1 MGEWQG
7 EEITG
12 EIISCLAWISQKEG
26 ITFWKCQ
33 KLKDLCIRAAKELGR
48 GKALPEPPVPPPS
61 HNQLLATPPFTL
73 QSISRARGPGTPLTP
88 PHTHT
93 HTLHTRTAHT
103 QPPHSGAPAS
113 SPICILPCSGFSFN
127 MQVFPQGR
135 GRGGYSGGDMMRRK
149 RYGENKYFWSV
160 NLTFFFLL
168 KISLA
173 YSILSV

>member
-1 MGEWQG
+1 MSRLNFAEGGNHFLEMSKIKRSLHPCGQGAGE
-7 EEITG
+7 
-12 EIISCLAWISQKEG
+12 
-26 ITFWKCQ
+26 
-33 KLKDLCIRAAKELGR
+33 

-61 HNQLLATPPFTL
+61 HNQLLATPPFTP
-73 QSISRARGPGTPLTP
+73 QYISRARGPGSPVLAARSPAHT
-88 PHTHT
+88 HTHT

-103 QPPHSGAPAS
+103 QPPHTGAPAS

-168 KISLA
+168 NISLA

>member
-1 MGEWQG
+1 MEMSKIKRSLHPCSQGAGEG
-7 EEITG
+7 ESPPRT
-12 EIISCLAWISQKEG
+12 SCPTTISQPDPRYPSFH
-26 ITFWKCQ
+26 TSVHQQSPWPWH
-33 KLKDLCIRAAKELGR
+33 AAH
-48 GKALPEPPVPPPS
+48 S
-61 HNQLLATPPFTL
+61 
-73 QSISRARGPGTPLTP
+73 

-93 HTLHTRTAHT
+93 HTPRTHALLTRSHPTLG
-103 QPPHSGAPAS
+103 PPAS

-135 GRGGYSGGDMMRRK
+135 GRGGYSGGDMMHRK

>member
-1 MGEWQG
+1 MRPGSQG
-7 EEITG
+7 G
-12 EIISCLAWISQKEG
+12 
-26 ITFWKCQ
+26 
-33 KLKDLCIRAAKELGR
+33 
-48 GKALPEPPVPPPS
+48 GKPPPREPPVPPPS
-61 HNQLLATPPFTL
+61 HNQLLATHPVTL
-73 QSISRARGPGTPLTP
+73 EYIRTASGPGSPVRPPTPLTP

-93 HTLHTRTAHT
+93 HTHAHCT
-103 QPPHSGAPAS
+103 HAPVTHSHPDTGAPAS

-149 RYGENKYFWSV
+149 QYGKNKYFWSV

>member
-1 MGEWQG
+1 MRPGSRGGGKPSQNLLSHHHLTTSSSLPLLSHFSPSAEPVA
-7 EEITG
+7 
-12 EIISCLAWISQKEG
+12 LARRS
-26 ITFWKCQ
+26 
-33 KLKDLCIRAAKELGR
+33 L
-48 GKALPEPPVPPPS
+48 
-61 HNQLLATPPFTL
+61 
-73 QSISRARGPGTPLTP
+73 

-93 HTLHTRTAHT
+93 HTPHTRTAHT
-103 QPPHSGAPAS
+103 QPPHTGAPAS

-149 RYGENKYFWSV
+149 RYGKNKYFWSV

>member
-1 MGEWQG
+1 MRPGSRGGGEPSQNLLSHHHLTTNSSLPLLSHFSPSA
-7 EEITG
+7 EPVA
-12 EIISCLAWISQKEG
+12 LARRS
-26 ITFWKCQ
+26 
-33 KLKDLCIRAAKELGR
+33 L
-48 GKALPEPPVPPPS
+48 
-61 HNQLLATPPFTL
+61 
-73 QSISRARGPGTPLTP
+73 P

-93 HTLHTRTAHT
+93 HTPHTRTAHT

-149 RYGENKYFWSV
+149 RYGKNKYFWSV
-160 NLTFFFLL
+160 NLTFFYLL